1 MCHFPSSSKH
11 GTTWWYN
18 TELTSIIDYNIE
30 TLKTTTIFFFYF
42 QWGIEGRHWGKTNF
56 FFINS
61 IQSFLLQDLK
71 KVLIPSKL
79 THAFRN
85 SPPINHLLWKKNIFV
100 VLKVCCN
107 LLDMIQ
113 IFLNKKSA
121 SKTQIQRRFN
131 HLWLSWFFY
140 YVDYCWRLW
149 KY

>member
-18 TELTSIIDYNIE
+18 TELTIILDYNIE
-30 TLKTTTIFFFYF
+30 TLKKKQFLSSLFSEASKED
-42 QWGIEGRHWGKTNF
+42 IEVRQT

-61 IQSFLLQDLK
+61 TQSFLLQDLK
-71 KVLIPSKL
+71 KKFLYLQNLHMHSEISLPS
-79 THAFRN
+79 
-85 SPPINHLLWKKNIFV
+85 IIYYEKKYIFV

-140 YVDYCWRLW
+140 YVDYYWRLW